1 MIKHYLKLIIAGL
14 CLLFGSAPQLKAEY
28 VSTITSGNYYR
39 IVSAYSGFNTA
50 DKYVMYVDDSGN
62 LGWRA
67 YDSNKEA
74 EQVFLITVESD
85 KTIKIDSNIN
95 PARNVKCIGNNYYIH
110 MGGDWYGTAG
120 TSLNAWP
127 INFVQSSANTS
138 QWVIYPA
145 QAGPNY
151 TACCQGLQPDNTANT
166 SGTITK
172 AQWNTVVN
180 YADEKNCWYLEPVES
195 SVYQPILDAN
205 DALKNALQTYEEG
218 YNTLVSSDETGY
230 YVKTNVDAFKA
241 YYETCLTAYNNGSN
255 SLTDAQKS
263 TYADNLAA
271 AYATAIS
278 AINELT
284 EGYYVIKSAASAFGS
299 NQYAMYIDDNGKVAW
314 GAYNESILGQFVFQL
329 TDLHQTATPDGVTY
343 EKFSF
348 YSPYQQ
354 KYIGQGTAQMATED
368 ARTSDE
374 RWGVVCQRQS
384 TQPQYT
390 IQPMWNTGGTANY
403 CLIVDNTNNTSG
415 VVRTSGWYN
424 STGNS
429 NRSWT
434 FTAIDEATALAAIA
448 SMDELKTALEN
459 YADAYSNIVSS
470 NNPGYY
476 VKANVDAFKAYYDE
490 CNTAY
495 NNGNNSL
502 TNTQKSTYA
511 SNLASAYTTATS
523 ATNPIEDNAYYNIV
537 SVYPSG
543 TKRALCIETDGTFVW
558 KDYDATNSG
567 QFAFKFTNQNQS
579 WGNDSGTTSYA
590 WAMQS
595 VLSGKYI
602 GAGVGNGSGMNTDAA
617 ISDTPYNVC
626 VTATNIP
633 GQFIL
638 QPRRVNDS
646 GFAQGLTVQDGGAVR
661 QTVWCGARL
670 SGNDNGCWK
679 FEKVDLEA
687 VTIGATGYST
697 YVSDKALVIPEG
709 VTANGVTG
717 LDGSDVEL
725 TQLSGNVLAADEPV
739 ILQGE
744 AGKKFYFI
752 VTDEIGNSI
761 AGNLLEGTGTEGKS
775 IGANE
780 AYVLYNNQ
788 GTAVFRI
795 AGAMTLPAHKAYL
808 PAGVVNG
815 AGAKEFGLGGLT
827 GINNA
832 QTSNLESQTYFDL
845 QGRKVAAP
853 QKGQL
858 YIINGKKV
866 LY

>member
-39 IVSAYSGFNTA
+39 IVSAYSDFNTA

-172 AQWNTVVN
+172 AQWNTAVN

-195 SVYQPILDAN
+195 SIYQPILDAN

-314 GAYNESILGQFVFQL
+314 SAYNESILGQFVFQL

-374 RWGVVCQRQS
+374 SWGVVCQRQS

-390 IQPMWNTGGTANY
+390 IQPMWNTGGTASY

-476 VKANVDAFKAYYDE
+476 VKVNVDAFKAYYDE

-697 YVSDKALVIPEG
+697 YVSDKALIVPEG

-752 VTDEIGNSI
+752 ATDEIGNTI

-815 AGAKEFGLGGLT
+815 AGAKGFGLGGLT

-858 YIINGKKV
+858 YIVNGKKV

>member
-1 MIKHYLKLIIAGL
+1 
-14 CLLFGSAPQLKAEY
+14 
-28 VSTITSGNYYR
+28 
-39 IVSAYSGFNTA
+39 
-50 DKYVMYVDDSGN
+50 
-62 LGWRA
+62 
-67 YDSNKEA
+67 
-74 EQVFLITVESD
+74 
-85 KTIKIDSNIN
+85 
-95 PARNVKCIGNNYYIH
+95 
-110 MGGDWYGTAG
+110 
-120 TSLNAWP
+120 
-127 INFVQSSANTS
+127 
-138 QWVIYPA
+138 
-145 QAGPNY
+145 
-151 TACCQGLQPDNTANT
+151 
-166 SGTITK
+166 
-172 AQWNTVVN
+172 
-180 YADEKNCWYLEPVES
+180 
-195 SVYQPILDAN
+195 
-205 DALKNALQTYEEG
+205 
-218 YNTLVSSDETGY
+218 
-230 YVKTNVDAFKA
+230 
-241 YYETCLTAYNNGSN
+241 
-255 SLTDAQKS
+255 
-263 TYADNLAA
+263 
-271 AYATAIS
+271 
-278 AINELT
+278 
-284 EGYYVIKSAASAFGS
+284 
-299 NQYAMYIDDNGKVAW
+299 
-314 GAYNESILGQFVFQL
+314 
-329 TDLHQTATPDGVTY
+329 
-343 EKFSF
+343 
-348 YSPYQQ
+348 
-354 KYIGQGTAQMATED
+354 
-368 ARTSDE
+368 
-374 RWGVVCQRQS
+374 
-384 TQPQYT
+384 
-390 IQPMWNTGGTANY
+390 MWNTGGTASY

-502 TNTQKSTYA
+502 TKTQKSTYA

-679 FEKVDLEA
+679 FEKVERFA
-687 VTIGATGYST
+687 V
-697 YVSDKALVIPEG
+697 VSDNAATVYAEG
-709 VTANGVTG
+709 EVTAADIIAA
-717 LDGSDVEL
+717 LDGL
-725 TQLSGNVLAADEPV
+725 TYTAIDLSGITLASGVSASDIAALQTGN
-739 ILQGE
+739 IL
-744 AGKKFYFI
+744 
-752 VTDEIGNSI
+752 V
-761 AGNLLEGTGTEGKS
+761 
-775 IGANE
+775 
-780 AYVLYNNQ
+780 
-788 GTAVFRI
+788 
-795 AGAMTLPAHKAYL
+795 YL
-808 PAGVVNG
+808 PSSASLMMDGGGV
-815 AGAKEFGLGGLT
+815 
-827 GINNA
+827 
-832 QTSNLESQTYFDL
+832 
-845 QGRKVAAP
+845 
-853 QKGQL
+853 
-858 YIINGKKV
+858 
-866 LY
+866 

>member
-354 KYIGQGTAQMATED
+354 
-368 ARTSDE
+368 
-374 RWGVVCQRQS
+374 
-384 TQPQYT
+384 
-390 IQPMWNTGGTANY
+390 
-403 CLIVDNTNNTSG
+403 
-415 VVRTSGWYN
+415 
-424 STGNS
+424 
-429 NRSWT
+429 
-434 FTAIDEATALAAIA
+434 
-448 SMDELKTALEN
+448 
-459 YADAYSNIVSS
+459 
-470 NNPGYY
+470 
-476 VKANVDAFKAYYDE
+476 
-490 CNTAY
+490 
-495 NNGNNSL
+495 
-502 TNTQKSTYA
+502 
-511 SNLASAYTTATS
+511 
-523 ATNPIEDNAYYNIV
+523 
-537 SVYPSG
+537 
-543 TKRALCIETDGTFVW
+543 
-558 KDYDATNSG
+558 
-567 QFAFKFTNQNQS
+567 
-579 WGNDSGTTSYA
+579 
-590 WAMQS
+590 
-595 VLSGKYI
+595 
-602 GAGVGNGSGMNTDAA
+602 
-617 ISDTPYNVC
+617 
-626 VTATNIP
+626 
-633 GQFIL
+633 
-638 QPRRVNDS
+638 
-646 GFAQGLTVQDGGAVR
+646 
-661 QTVWCGARL
+661 
-670 SGNDNGCWK
+670 
-679 FEKVDLEA
+679 
-687 VTIGATGYST
+687 
-697 YVSDKALVIPEG
+697 
-709 VTANGVTG
+709 
-717 LDGSDVEL
+717 
-725 TQLSGNVLAADEPV
+725 
-739 ILQGE
+739 
-744 AGKKFYFI
+744 
-752 VTDEIGNSI
+752 
-761 AGNLLEGTGTEGKS
+761 
-775 IGANE
+775 
-780 AYVLYNNQ
+780 
-788 GTAVFRI
+788 
-795 AGAMTLPAHKAYL
+795 
-808 PAGVVNG
+808 
-815 AGAKEFGLGGLT
+815 
-827 GINNA
+827 
-832 QTSNLESQTYFDL
+832 
-845 QGRKVAAP
+845 
-853 QKGQL
+853 
-858 YIINGKKV
+858 
-866 LY
+866 